1 MTENKISVVINTYN
15 AERRLQEVINAIK
28 DFDEILICDMES
40 TDSTLA
46 IAKAN
51 GCRIVTFPRE
61 KANIVEP
68 AREFAIHE
76 AKYPWVLV
84 VDADEIVPTALKD
97 YLYKL
102 IKQGDNAPAGLMI
115 PRKNFFM
122 GRFMRCHYPDYILR
136 FFLRDKTHWPA
147 IIHASPEVDGRVDKI
162 AKNREDLAFVHLA
175 DDTVSLRLQKTDI
188 YTDNELPKRQHK
200 HYGTTTLIFR
210 PILFF
215 FKSYIMKKAFLD
227 GKAGF
232 IKSVLEAYYQ
242 FIMLAKLEEQRAN
255 CS

>member
-1 MTENKISVVINTYN
+1 MIENKISVVINTYN
-15 AERRLQEVINAIK
+15 AERRLQEVIDAVK
-28 DFDEILICDMES
+28 SFDEVLVCDMES

-46 IAKAN
+46 IAERN
-51 GCRIVTFPRE
+51 NCRVVTFPRE

-76 AKYPWVLV
+76 AQYPWVLV
-84 VDADEIVPTALKD
+84 VDADEIIPAELKD
-97 YLYKL
+97 YLYSL
-102 IKQGDNAPAGLMI
+102 IKSDDAPAGLLI

-136 FFLRDKTHWPA
+136 FFQRDKTHWPA
-147 IIHASPEVDGRVDKI
+147 IIHASPEVDGRVDTIPKQR
-162 AKNREDLAFVHLA
+162 KELAFVHLA
-175 DDTVSLRLQKTDI
+175 DDTVSLRLQKTDV

-200 HYGTTTLIFR
+200 HYGTMALVFR
-210 PILFF
+210 PMLFF
-215 FKSYIMKKAFLD
+215 FKSYVIKKAFLD
-227 GKAGF
+227 GKAGL

-242 FIMLAKLEEQRAN
+242 FVMLAKLEEQQTR